1 MAETLPVP
9 HVRVTE
15 MVLAYRSVP
24 PGADQ
29 AAASAPVNPAAPG
42 SMIAMDPA
50 VRATLLDPW
59 HGAAPSARAYW
70 QTAGGP
76 AEIPTADEQELA
88 ASLGAI
94 WLLDGAAAADAL
106 VRQVDLACLWALAA
120 ASNDLPRRDN
130 RDEDTWV
137 PRDALLDV
145 LSLHPRLLRRLD
157 LERGRISFGMIIIRR
172 GERPA
177 WTDDALLNAAPL
189 ALAAFWLRAADAV
202 TRALDAVRQRL
213 ADGLA
218 RVEIVALRLFATA
231 LDDARNALLR
241 ECLRFFQFE
250 DSRGV
255 IAALD
260 SLVAPWAKAVDA
272 SGSTTASEIRNAA
285 LAPSPVELQLAL
297 GKLLP
302 LAQALIDRKAAL
314 SRTPMHVNAP
324 FPAGPN
330 REYAAAQA
338 AERKAKQTLGVAV
351 GRLRHSFPVVLRM
364 SAEQIVEAADADRVE
379 LGNILFAV
387 LADVWHANRRLRKQL
402 AQWGG
407 PAHWDAAALGWPDL
421 LLGEDL
427 DQGNTER
434 IWRAPKYI
442 ERALD
447 QCYPDEVSLEHIAV
461 RRVLDRHGRSPF
473 AEIVSALVRDAVIFQ
488 SAHGVDEAR
497 AERAASRAGTQAL
510 GRKVAEEA
518 GERIFRL
525 LPVLNW
531 LFAAEGIRRDIVA
544 YQDKG
549 DRFRCTLDPDDALE
563 IYPPDLSAL
572 LVSIEVQ
579 LIFAAF

>member
-1 MAETLPVP
+1 MAETLPAP
-9 HVRVTE
+9 YVRVTE
-15 MVLAYRSVP
+15 MVLAYRQLPSGVNQSV
-24 PGADQ
+24 
-29 AAASAPVNPAAPG
+29 ASAPVNPAAT
-42 SMIAMDPA
+42 SSVLAFDPA
-50 VRATLLDPW
+50 ARGALLDPW

-76 AEIPTADEQELA
+76 AEIPIADEQELA
-88 ASLGAI
+88 AGLGAI
-94 WLLDGAAAADAL
+94 WLLDGAVAADAL
-106 VRQVDLACLWALAA
+106 VRQVDLACLLALAA
-120 ASNDLPRRDN
+120 ASNFLPRRDN

-157 LERGRISFGMIIIRR
+157 GGPGTMSFNMIIIHR

-177 WTDDALLNAAPL
+177 WTDDALLNATPL

-218 RVEIVALRLFATA
+218 RVEIVALGLFASA
-231 LDDARNALLR
+231 LDDARNAVLR
-241 ECLRFFQFE
+241 ECLRYFQFE

-255 IAALD
+255 SAALD
-260 SLVAPWAKAVDA
+260 RFVAPWAKAVDV
-272 SGSTTASEIRNAA
+272 SGSTTASEIRNAV

-297 GKLLP
+297 SKLVP
-302 LAQALIDRKAAL
+302 LAQALVDRTAAL
-314 SRTPMHVNAP
+314 NRTPKFVDAP
-324 FPAGPN
+324 FLLEPN
-330 REYAAAQA
+330 REYAEAQA

-379 LGNILFAV
+379 LGKILFVV
-387 LADVWHANRRLRKQL
+387 LADVWHANRSLRKQL
-402 AQWGG
+402 ARWGG
-407 PAHWDAAALGWPDL
+407 PAHWDAVALGWPDL

-427 DQGNTER
+427 DQGDTER
-434 IWRAPKYI
+434 IWQAPKYI

-447 QCYPDEVSLEHIAV
+447 QCYPDEVSIEHIAV

-473 AEIVSALVRDAVIFQ
+473 AEIVSALVRDTVIFQ
-488 SAHGVDEAR
+488 SAHQVDKAL
-497 AERAASRAGTQAL
+497 AERAASRAGTQPL
-510 GRKVAEEA
+510 GRKVAEET

-531 LFAAEGIRRDIVA
+531 LFAAEGIRRDIVV

-563 IYPPDLSAL
+563 TDPPDLSAL